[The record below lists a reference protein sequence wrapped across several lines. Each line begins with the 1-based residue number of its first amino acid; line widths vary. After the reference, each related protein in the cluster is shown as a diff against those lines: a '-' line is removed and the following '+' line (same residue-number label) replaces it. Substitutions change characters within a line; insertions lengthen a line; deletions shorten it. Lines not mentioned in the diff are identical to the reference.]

1 MQQTVFHVRKNDIV
15 QIQSGKER
23 GKTGKVLRVIHKKG
37 TVVVEKVNMVKRH
50 THPSAKG
57 TGGIVEK
64 EAPISASKVLLYA
77 DKARKGVRISHQIS
91 DGKKKR
97 VNKKHGVEF

>member
-1 MQQTVFHVRKNDIV
+1 MRQTVFHVRKNDIV

-37 TVVVEKVNMVKRH
+37 TVVVEKVNTVKRH
-50 THPSAKG
+50 TKPSTKG

-77 DKARKGVRISHQIS
+77 DKLRKGVRISHQVS

-97 VNKKHGVEF
+97 VSKKHGVEF